1 MHLQYKQTL
10 EIHINNVTVTTHDVV
25 MWSKFQN

>member
-25 MWSKFQN
+25 M